1 MKERQNLT
9 GRFMDAGQLIEELE
23 MPTSREIEPGKC
35 ITFGRFQARISK
47 GKCIDGLA
55 GKPWIVIRFI
65 IQKDF

>member
-1 MKERQNLT
+1 M
-9 GRFMDAGQLIEELE
+9 
-23 MPTSREIEPGKC
+23 
-35 ITFGRFQARISK
+35 